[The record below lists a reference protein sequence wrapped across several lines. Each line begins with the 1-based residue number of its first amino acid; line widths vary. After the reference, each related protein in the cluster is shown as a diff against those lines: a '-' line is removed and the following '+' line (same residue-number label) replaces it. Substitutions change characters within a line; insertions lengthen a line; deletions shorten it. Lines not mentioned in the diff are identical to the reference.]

1 MNLSLRDVRH
11 DLSRFLLTAVGLG
24 LLLTVVLAMTGIYNG
39 IIKDATA
46 LPDSLEADL
55 WIVQRDT
62 RGPFAELSRVSGHLE
77 ERARAVP
84 GVAMARSYVSHTI
97 QRQLSNGRPLRFTAV
112 GLSWPDDRGEGLPL
126 VKGRALTQ
134 PHYECLVD
142 RSLGLSLGQ
151 RIPLGRDVYTVVG
164 ITEGLL
170 ASGGDPAAFFT
181 LSDAQRIQN
190 DVSNEAIRLDRE
202 ARAGRVRESAIGRD
216 PELIRFS
223 AQTSQLIP
231 ALAPAPVSAVM
242 VNLEPGVSIESVQA
256 RLRGWQDV
264 SVYSQAEEHD
274 LILGGV
280 VEKTRRQ
287 IGLFRGLLVVIS
299 AILMGL
305 IIYTMTV
312 DKIHSIA
319 LLKLLGARNTVV
331 LGMILEEALLL
342 GSIAYVLAVTI
353 GRFAFDAFPRRVVIE
368 NEHRLALL
376 GIVTVISVAAS
387 VFGMKKALGADPNEV
402 LAA

>member
-39 IIKDATA
+39 IIRDATA
-46 LPDSLEADL
+46 LPDSLGADL

-62 RGPFAELSRVSGHLE
+62 RGPFAELSRVSSDLE

-84 GVAMARSYVSHTI
+84 GVAKARSYVSHTI
-97 QRQLSNGRPLRFTAV
+97 QRELPNGLPLRFTAI
-112 GLSWPDDRGEGLPL
+112 GLAWPDDRGEGLPI
-126 VKGRALTQ
+126 VKGRALAQ

-164 ITEGLL
+164 VTDGLL
-170 ASGGDPAAFFT
+170 ASGGDPSAFFT

-190 DVSNEAIRLDRE
+190 DTSNEAIRLDRE
-202 ARAGRVRESAIGRD
+202 ARSARVQRSSVGRD
-216 PELIRFS
+216 PELVRFS
-223 AQTSQLIP
+223 GTTAQLIP
-231 ALAPAPVSAVM
+231 ALGPAPVSAVM
-242 VNLEPGVSIESVQA
+242 LNLEPGVALASVQA
-256 RLRGWQDV
+256 KLQGWQDIT
-264 SVYSQAEEHD
+264 VYSHEDEHE

-287 IGLFRGLLVVIS
+287 IGLFRGLLVFIS

-319 LLKLLGARNTVV
+319 LLKLLGARMTVI

-342 GSIAYVLAVTI
+342 GGIAYVLAVII
-353 GRFAFDAFPRRVVIE
+353 GNFAFDLFPRRVVVE

-376 GIVTVISVAAS
+376 AIVILISVAAS
-387 VFGMKKALGADPNEV
+387 AFGIKKALAADPNEV

>member
-46 LPDSLEADL
+46 LPDSLGADL

-62 RGPFAELSRVSGHLE
+62 RGPFAELSRVSSDLE

-84 GVAMARSYVSHTI
+84 GVARARSYASHTI
-97 QRQLSNGRPLRFTAV
+97 QRQLPNGRPLRFTAV
-112 GLSWPDDRGEGLPL
+112 GLSWPDDIGAGLPI
-126 VKGRALTQ
+126 VEGRPLAQ
-134 PHYECLVD
+134 PHYECLAD
-142 RSLGLSLGQ
+142 RSLGLSIGQ
-151 RIPLGRDVYTVVG
+151 HIPLGRDTYTVVG
-164 ITEGLL
+164 ITDGLL
-170 ASGGDPAAFFT
+170 ASGGDPSVFFT

-190 DVSNEAIRLDRE
+190 DTSNEAIRLDRE
-202 ARAGRVRESAIGRD
+202 ARAVRVRESALGRD
-216 PELIRFS
+216 PELVRFS
-223 AQTSQLIP
+223 GKNSQLIP
-231 ALAPAPVSAVM
+231 ALGPLPVSAVM
-242 VNLEPGVSIESVQA
+242 LNLEPGVSLEKVRA
-256 RLRGWQDV
+256 KLEGWQDV
-264 SVYSQAEEHD
+264 SVYSHDDEHG

-319 LLKLLGARNTVV
+319 LLKLLGARISVI

-342 GSIAYVLAVTI
+342 GGIAYVLAVII
-353 GRFAFDAFPRRVVIE
+353 GNFAFELFPRRVVVE

-387 VFGMKKALGADPNEV
+387 VFGMKKALSADPNEV

>member
-1 MNLSLRDVRH
+1 MNLALRDVRH
-11 DLSRFLLTAVGLG
+11 DFSRFLLTAVGLG

-46 LPDSLEADL
+46 LPDSLGADL

-62 RGPFAELSRVSGHLE
+62 RGPFAELSRVSSDME
-77 ERARAVP
+77 ERARAIP
-84 GVAMARSYVSHTI
+84 GVARARSYVSHTI
-97 QRQLSNGRPLRFTAV
+97 QRQLPNGKPLRFTAV
-112 GLSWPDDRGEGLPL
+112 GLSWPDDLGKDLPI
-126 VKGRALTQ
+126 VKGRPLAQ

-142 RSLGLSLGQ
+142 GSLGLSLGQ

-164 ITEGLL
+164 ITDGLL

-190 DVSNEAIRLDRE
+190 DASNEAIRLDRE
-202 ARAGRVRESAIGRD
+202 ARSERVRQSALGRD
-216 PELIRFS
+216 PELVRFS
-223 AQTSQLIP
+223 GNAARFIP
-231 ALAPAPVSAVM
+231 ALAPPPVSAVM
-242 VNLEPGVSIESVQA
+242 LNLEPGVSLETVQA
-256 RLRGWQDV
+256 RLQGWQDV
-264 SVYSQAEEHD
+264 SVYSQDQEHG

-287 IGLFRGLLVVIS
+287 IGLFRGLLVIIS

-319 LLKLLGARNTVV
+319 LLKLLGARITVI

-342 GSIAYVLAVTI
+342 GGIAYLLAVI
-353 GRFAFDAFPRRVVIE
+353 LGNFAFEIFPRRVVVE

-387 VFGMKKALGADPNEV
+387 VIGMKKALAADPNEV

>member
-1 MNLSLRDVRH
+1 MNLSLRDIRH
-11 DLSRFLLTAVGLG
+11 DSSRFLLTAFGLG

-46 LPDSLEADL
+46 LPDSLDADL

-62 RGPFAELSRVSGHLE
+62 RGPFAELSRVSSDLE

-84 GVAMARSYVSHTI
+84 GVASARSYVSHTI
-97 QRQLSNGRPLRFTAV
+97 QRQLPNGRPLRFTAV
-112 GLSWPDDRGEGLPL
+112 GLAWPDDLGAGLPI
-126 VKGRALTQ
+126 VKGRPIAQ

-142 RSLGLSLGQ
+142 SSLGLSLGQ

-164 ITEGLL
+164 ITDGLL
-170 ASGGDPAAFFT
+170 ASGGDPSAFFT

-202 ARAGRVRESAIGRD
+202 ARSARVRQSALGRD
-216 PELIRFS
+216 PELIRF
-223 AQTSQLIP
+223 AGKHAQLIP
-231 ALAPAPVSAVM
+231 ALGPLPVSAVM
-242 VNLEPGVSIESVQA
+242 LNIDPGVPLETVQA
-256 RLRGWQDV
+256 RLRGWQDIT
-264 SVYSQAEEHD
+264 VYSQAEEHG

-287 IGLFRGLLVVIS
+287 IGLFRALLVVIS

-319 LLKLLGARNTVV
+319 LLKLLGARMTVI

-342 GSIAYVLAVTI
+342 GGIAYVLAVTI
-353 GRFAFDAFPRRVVIE
+353 GNFAFELFPRRVVIE

-376 GIVTVISVAAS
+376 GVVIAISIAS
-387 VFGMKKALGADPNEV
+387 SAIGMKKALAADPNEV